1 MPIAAQGQQAGDA
14 AQQGAPQPSAAQ
26 QAATD
31 GPFGI
36 PAEVV
41 RSDHQDPNMR
51 TATAKVNGT
60 VITGTDI
67 DHRVALVLAAS
78 ERKEIPAD
86 QLQALRMQV
95 LRNLIDETLQ
105 IQAAAAQ
112 DMEVSSEE
120 VNQRYAILAQQN
132 FGSNPQQMDKFL
144 IAAGSSPATL
154 KRQIQGE
161 IAW

>member
-1 MPIAAQGQQAGDA
+1 M
-14 AQQGAPQPSAAQ
+14 
-26 QAATD
+26 
-31 GPFGI
+31 
-36 PAEVV
+36 
-41 RSDHQDPNMR
+41 
-51 TATAKVNGT
+51 
-60 VITGTDI
+60 
-67 DHRVALVLAAS
+67 
-78 ERKEIPAD
+78 
-86 QLQALRMQV
+86 

-161 IAW
+161 IAWQMLLRRNVAPFINVSAEEVNDTIERLKTSRGTPGVDRKKSWQASQYHR